1 MYGLGARRIGVFSAP
16 PLGCLPS
23 QRTLA
28 GGIQRECVEKYNEA
42 SQLFNTKLSSGLDS
56 LNTNFPL
63 AKFLYVDI
71 YNPLLDI
78 IQNPQKSGNTSC
90 FVLFCSV
97 FGFSFT
103 GMGKSIIHL
112 IVSGFEVVNKGCCG
126 TGLIEVSVLCDRL
139 NPFTCNDA
147 TKYVFWDSY
156 HPTERAY
163 KTIIG
168 EIIQG
173 YVDSCFWS
181 DSFLFQQPVYQL
193 P

>member
-1 MYGLGARRIGVFSAP
+1 M
-16 PLGCLPS
+16 
-23 QRTLA
+23 
-28 GGIQRECVEKYNEA
+28 
-42 SQLFNTKLSSGLDS
+42 
-56 LNTNFPL
+56 
-63 AKFLYVDI
+63 
-71 YNPLLDI
+71 
-78 IQNPQKSGNTSC
+78 
-90 FVLFCSV
+90 

-173 YVDSCFWS
+173 YVDSCF
-181 DSFLFQQPVYQL
+181 
-193 P
+193 

>member
-1 MYGLGARRIGVFSAP
+1 MGARRIAVFSAP

-23 QRTLA
+23 QRSLA
-28 GGIQRECVEKYNEA
+28 GGIERECVEKYNEA
-42 SQLFNTKLSSGLDS
+42 SKLFNTKLSSGLDS

-63 AKFLYVDI
+63 AKFVYVDI

-90 FVLFCSV
+90 FVLFD
-97 FGFSFT
+97 FWFSF
-103 GMGKSIIHL
+103 MGVGKAFFLL

-126 TGLIEVSVLCDRL
+126 TGLIEVAVLCNQF
-139 NPFTCNDA
+139 NPFTCNDV

-156 HPTERAY
+156 HPTERLY
-163 KTIIG
+163 KILIG
-168 EIIQG
+168 EIIHE
-173 YVDSCFWS
+173 YVDSFFWS
-181 DSFLFQQPVYQL
+181 DSFLFHQQPTCQPHPL